1 MSKAD
6 LSMETRTAAA
16 QSAVGSIRTIVER
29 PGEEGMSDGVSVAT
43 MSPTKKAPSQKP
55 PGAHSVASS
64 VRSNKTS
71 HLNILKEVDYKT
83 VLTIIRNIENQLE
96 LSSEVYDMM
105 IEASKRDYKIKAAF

>member
-43 MSPTKKAPSQKP
+43 MSPTKKAPS
-55 PGAHSVASS
+55 
-64 VRSNKTS
+64 
-71 HLNILKEVDYKT
+71 
-83 VLTIIRNIENQLE
+83 
-96 LSSEVYDMM
+96 
-105 IEASKRDYKIKAAF
+105 